1 MLNAEQIIEQG
12 LIKTESSKGKPA
24 QVGYDLSAK
33 SINRIGLPSDS
44 ESFIN
49 NRLRDLGVVTS
60 KPNIGMVLKDKTIL
74 NNYTPVK
81 TTKIDNVEGW
91 LLHPG
96 AYDITFHEGCKIA
109 ANRVGLI
116 RQRSSLLRNGAIIA
130 SSVFDPGFETEN
142 MGTIMIV
149 NATIFIEQDAR
160 VGQMYFHEC
169 DAVEEDKLYNGQW
182 QGDLQRN
189 A

>member
-1 MLNAEQIIEQG
+1 MLNAEQILEQG
-12 LIKTESSKGKPA
+12 LIKTELSKGKPA

-33 SINRIGLPSDS
+33 SINAIGKDEFNS
-44 ESFIN
+44 
-49 NRLRDLGVVTS
+49 R
-60 KPNIGMVLKDKTIL
+60 PNIGMVLKDKTIL
-74 NNYTPVK
+74 NNYTPVETK
-81 TTKIDNVEGW
+81 TIDGVEGW
-91 LLHPG
+91 LLYPG

-130 SSVFDPGFETEN
+130 SSIFDPGFETDN

-149 NATIFIEQDAR
+149 TATIFIEQDAR

-169 DAVEEDKLYNGQW
+169 DSVAEENLYNGQW
-182 QGDLQRN
+182 QNDKQR
-189 A
+189 

>member
-1 MLNAEQIIEQG
+1 MLNAEQILEQG
-12 LIKTESSKGKPA
+12 LVKIENSKGKPA

-33 SINRIGLPSDS
+33 LINLVGGIHMGD
-44 ESFIN
+44 
-49 NRLRDLGVVTS
+49 S
-60 KPNIGMVLKDKTIL
+60 KPSIGMVLKDKTIL
-74 NNYTPVK
+74 NTYKPIFTNM
-81 TTKIDNVEGW
+81 IDGFEGW

-109 ANRVGLI
+109 SNRVGMI

-130 SSVFDPGFETEN
+130 SSIFDPGFTTEN

-149 NATIFIEQDAR
+149 TATIFIEKDAC

-169 DAVEEDKLYNGQW
+169 SSVADENLYNGQFAN
-182 QGDLQRN
+182 DKQRN
-189 A
+189 I

>member
-12 LIKTESSKGKPA
+12 LVKTEFSQGKPA

-33 SINRIGLPSDS
+33 SINAIGKDQL
-44 ESFIN
+44 I
-49 NRLRDLGVVTS
+49 
-60 KPNIGMVLKDKTIL
+60 KPAIGMVLKDKTIL
-74 NNYTPVK
+74 NTYTPVPL
-81 TTKIDNVEGW
+81 TKIDGVKGW
-91 LLHPG
+91 LLYSG

-109 ANRVGLI
+109 SNRVGMI

-130 SSVFDPGFETEN
+130 SSIFDPGFETDN

-149 NATIFIEQDAR
+149 TATIFIEQDAR

-169 DAVEEDKLYNGQW
+169 AVVAEENLYSGQFQNDK
-182 QGDLQRN
+182 QR
-189 A
+189 

>member
-12 LIKTESSKGKPA
+12 LIKTENSKGKSA

-33 SINRIGLPSDS
+33 SINAIGKDQL
-44 ESFIN
+44 I
-49 NRLRDLGVVTS
+49 
-60 KPNIGMVLKDKTIL
+60 KPAIGMVLKDKTIL
-74 NNYTPVK
+74 NTYTPVPL
-81 TTKIDNVEGW
+81 TKIDSVEGW
-91 LLHPG
+91 LLYSG

-109 ANRVGLI
+109 SNRVGMI

-130 SSVFDPGFETEN
+130 SSIFDPGFETEN

-149 NATIFIEQDAR
+149 TATIFIEKDAR

-169 DAVEEDKLYNGQW
+169 DEVAEENLYSGQFQNDK
-182 QGDLQRN
+182 QR
-189 A
+189 

>member
-1 MLNAEQIIEQG
+1 MLNAEQILEQG
-12 LIKTESSKGKPA
+12 LIKTEFSKGKPA

-33 SINRIGLPSDS
+33 SINAIGKD
-44 ESFIN
+44 EFN
-49 NRLRDLGVVTS
+49 S

-74 NNYTPVK
+74 NNYTPVETK
-81 TTKIDNVEGW
+81 TIDGVEGW
-91 LLHPG
+91 LLYPG

-109 ANRVGLI
+109 SNRIGMI

-130 SSVFDPGFETEN
+130 SSIFDPGFETDN

-149 NATIFIEQDAR
+149 TATIFIEQDAR

-169 DAVEEDKLYNGQW
+169 DGVAEENLYNGQW
-182 QGDLQRN
+182 QNDKQR
-189 A
+189 

>member
-1 MLNAEQIIEQG
+1 MLNAEQILEQG
-12 LIKTESSKGKPA
+12 LIKTEFSKGKPA

-33 SINRIGLPSDS
+33 SINAIGKD
-44 ESFIN
+44 EFN
-49 NRLRDLGVVTS
+49 S

-74 NNYTPVK
+74 NNYTPVE
-81 TTKIDNVEGW
+81 TKRIDGVEGW
-91 LLHPG
+91 LLYPG

-149 NATIFIEQDAR
+149 TATIFIEQDAR

-169 DAVEEDKLYNGQW
+169 DGVAEENLYNGQW
-182 QGDLQRN
+182 QNDKQRQ
-189 A
+189 

>member
-1 MLNAEQIIEQG
+1 MLNAEQILEQG
-12 LIKTESSKGKPA
+12 LIKTELSKGKPA

-33 SINRIGLPSDS
+33 SINAIGKD
-44 ESFIN
+44 EFN
-49 NRLRDLGVVTS
+49 S

-74 NNYTPVK
+74 NNYTLVE
-81 TTKIDNVEGW
+81 TKRIDGVEGW
-91 LLHPG
+91 LLYPG

-109 ANRVGLI
+109 ANRVGMI

-130 SSVFDPGFETEN
+130 SSIFDPGFETDN

-149 NATIFIEQDAR
+149 TATIFIEQDAR

-169 DAVEEDKLYNGQW
+169 DGVAEENLYNGQW
-182 QGDLQRN
+182 QNDKQR
-189 A
+189 

>member
-1 MLNAEQIIEQG
+1 MLNAQQILEQG
-12 LIKTESSKGKPA
+12 LVKTEFSKGKPA

-33 SINRIGLPSDS
+33 SINAIGKDEL
-44 ESFIN
+44 N
-49 NRLRDLGVVTS
+49 TR
-60 KPNIGMVLKDKTIL
+60 PNIGMVLKDKTIL
-74 NNYTPVK
+74 NNYTPVE
-81 TTKIDNVEGW
+81 TKMIDGVEGW

-96 AYDITFHEGCKIA
+96 AYDVTFHEGCKIA

-149 NATIFIEQDAR
+149 TATIFIEKDAR

-169 DAVEEDKLYNGQW
+169 DEVAEENLYNGQW
-182 QGDLQRN
+182 QNDKQRQ
-189 A
+189 

>member
-12 LIKTESSKGKPA
+12 LIKTENSKGKPA

-33 SINRIGLPSDS
+33 SINKIGNTKLLDPRPD
-44 ESFIN
+44 
-49 NRLRDLGVVTS
+49 
-60 KPNIGMVLKDKTIL
+60 IGMVLKDKTIL
-74 NNYTPVK
+74 NAYTPVPL
-81 TTKIDNVEGW
+81 TKIDGVEGW
-91 LLHPG
+91 LLYSG

-109 ANRVGLI
+109 SNRVGMI

-130 SSVFDPGFETEN
+130 SSIFDPGFETDN

-149 NATIFIEQDAR
+149 TATIFIEQDAR

-169 DAVEEDKLYNGQW
+169 AVVAEENLYQGQFQNDK
-182 QGDLQRN
+182 QR
-189 A
+189 

>member
-12 LIKTESSKGKPA
+12 LVKTEFSQGKPA

-33 SINRIGLPSDS
+33 SINKIGNTKLLDP
-44 ESFIN
+44 
-49 NRLRDLGVVTS
+49 R
-60 KPNIGMVLKDKTIL
+60 PAIGMVLKDKTIL
-74 NNYTPVK
+74 NTYTPVQ
-81 TTKIDNVEGW
+81 TTKIDGVEGW
-91 LLHPG
+91 LLYPG

-109 ANRVGLI
+109 SNRVGMI

-130 SSVFDPGFETEN
+130 SSIFDPGFETDN

-149 NATIFIEQDAR
+149 NALIFIEQDAR

-169 DAVEEDKLYNGQW
+169 DEVAEDKLYSGQF
-182 QGDLQRN
+182 QNDKQR
-189 A
+189 